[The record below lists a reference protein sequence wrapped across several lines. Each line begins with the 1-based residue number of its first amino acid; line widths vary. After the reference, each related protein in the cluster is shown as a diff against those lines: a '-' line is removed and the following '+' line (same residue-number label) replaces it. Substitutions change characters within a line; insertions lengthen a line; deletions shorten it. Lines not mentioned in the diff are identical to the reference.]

1 MIERPPVAPAQHYQ
15 GRRITAHTMAPDV
28 LIRVNGED
36 YGIYLSVSSGYRAAM
51 RHIDR
56 LEAETLKELNQ
67 CR

>member
-1 MIERPPVAPAQHYQ
+1 MIVRPAVAPAQVYQ
-15 GRRITAHTMAPDV
+15 GRRITAHVMAPDV
-28 LIRVNGED
+28 LIRINGED
-36 YGIYLSVSSGYRAAM
+36 FGIYLSSSSGYRAAM